1 MCAHVPVAHV
11 FAEGRDIDGREASG
25 ECGIEGCQGRR
36 KILMFF
42 DRKNWFDSL
51 LTHFSGWGRYFRECR
66 ILIDTLYIKS
76 IDRLGRNYEMII
88 EQWKWLT
95 KDKGVGIIVLDMPIL
110 TFCLIRFP

>member
-25 ECGIEGCQGRR
+25 ECGIAGCQGRR

-51 LTHFSGWGRYFRECR
+51 FWVGALFQGVQNFNIFTERTFDWFCVLNASSYFM
-66 ILIDTLYIKS
+66 
-76 IDRLGRNYEMII
+76 G
-88 EQWKWLT
+88 
-95 KDKGVGIIVLDMPIL
+95 
-110 TFCLIRFP
+110 F